1 MAADCPHNAD
11 PGVATGVFAPLA
23 SQLANAAL
31 TSGKD
36 RFGAGGGAANQ
47 RAVSSLSIWR
57 MTVA

>member
-1 MAADCPHNAD
+1 MAADCPYNAD
-11 PGVATGVFAPLA
+11 PRVATGVFESLA

-31 TSGKD
+31 TFGKD
-36 RFGAGGGAANQ
+36 RFGAGGGAVNQ